1 MQIVLYFQANFLNVM
16 DNKIVKIILALLI
29 GLVVVVVVKFLW
41 KAFTWLIW
49 IAIFLAGAYA
59 AYAMLSDSKKK

>member
-1 MQIVLYFQANFLNVM
+1 M
-16 DNKIVKIILALLI
+16 DNKFVKIAIALLI

-49 IAIFLAGAYA
+49 VAIFLFGAYV
-59 AYAMLSDSKKK
+59 AYAMLSDDKSKK